1 MTIKGKRILVVGAS
15 SDMAFSLNGML
26 IKGGA
31 SVGLHY
37 NKNASALKEY
47 EENSRIKK
55 FQKNLDSS
63 SLCYGLVDEFVAW
76 AGGIDCLI
84 QLSGD
89 ILEPVH
95 WEKLSEK
102 HWHYDLNANLLIPFF
117 LAQRAIK
124 HMKDEGGGR
133 IILMSTAS
141 ASHGGGSTSLAYG
154 VSKAGVE
161 CMVKGLARDCAKY
174 NILVNSIAPGFI
186 KTKFHTKR
194 MLRTEAQLE
203 ERVNI
208 IPLKRAGTTEEIAG
222 TILFLLSEY
231 SAYITGQV
239 ITVSGGDWL

>member
-1 MTIKGKRILVVGAS
+1 MTIEGKKILVVGAS
-15 SDMAFSLNGML
+15 SDMAHSLNAML

-31 SVGLHY
+31 FVGLHY
-37 NKNASALKEY
+37 DTNAFALNEY
-47 EENSRIKK
+47 KENSRVKK
-55 FQKNLDSS
+55 FQKSLDSS
-63 SLCYGLVDEFVAW
+63 CSCHNLVDEFVAW
-76 AGGIDCLI
+76 SSGIDCLI

-102 HWHYDLNANLLIPFF
+102 NWNYDLIANLLAPFF
-117 LAQRAIK
+117 LAQRSISY
-124 HMKDEGGGR
+124 MKDAGGGR

-141 ASHGGGSTSLAYG
+141 AAHGGGSSSMAYG

-194 MLRTEAQLE
+194 MQRTEAQLE
-203 ERVNI
+203 ERINL

-222 TILFLLSEY
+222 TILFLLSEH
-231 SAYITGQV
+231 STYITGQV
-239 ITVSGGDWL
+239 IAVSGGDWL

>member
-15 SDMAFSLNGML
+15 SDMASSLNGML
-26 IKGGA
+26 IEAGA
-31 SVGLHY
+31 LVGLHY
-37 NKNASALKEY
+37 NSNVFALNEYKE
-47 EENSRIKK
+47 SRVVKK

-63 SLCYGLVDEFVAW
+63 YSCHNLVDEFVAW
-76 AGGIDCLI
+76 SGGIDCLI

-95 WEKLSEK
+95 WEKLNEK
-102 HWHYDLNANLLIPFF
+102 HWSYDLNANLLAPFF
-117 LAQRAIK
+117 LSQRAVK
-124 HMKDEGGGR
+124 YMKDAGGGR

-141 ASHGGGSTSLAYG
+141 AAHGGGGSSMAYG

-194 MLRTEAQLE
+194 MLRTDAQLE
-203 ERVNI
+203 ERMNL

-222 TILFLLSEY
+222 AILFLLSEY
-231 SAYITGQV
+231 STYITGQV